1 MIDLLTCGFVFG
13 WLAIGET
20 LGGRY
25 VALDREDREL
35 VVARN
40 AVTRV
45 VAVRDQTDRAGDEE
59 EQRREDRRR
68 ATLPPRAL
76 ARRVRTARLS
86 TCSAAARGCS
96 VTAAFFSVSAPR
108 PSVRAPDARMSVSPG
123 STLCRHTSGS
133 TSASLPSDAA
143 SRVVVRCT
151 KSASS
156 PGSSPGRKSRARR
169 TRKTCAAPMRA
180 A

>member
-40 AVTRV
+40 AVTGV

-68 ATLPPRAL
+68 STRPPRAL
-76 ARRVRTARLS
+76 ARRVRTARQ
-86 TCSAAARGCS
+86 RR
-96 VTAAFFSVSAPR
+96 SAPGHQLEADR
-108 PSVRAPDARMSVSPG
+108 DGLSHRAGR
-123 STLCRHTSGS
+123 
-133 TSASLPSDAA
+133 
-143 SRVVVRCT
+143 RCGRRADRFADPR
-151 KSASS
+151 ASS
-156 PGSSPGRKSRARR
+156 PD
-169 TRKTCAAPMRA
+169 
-180 A
+180 